1 MKLVLTFF
9 LLISLQQ
16 NYLMEFGYL
25 AKSNLETGN
34 LREESHLRDAIRS
47 LQRYGNIPAT
57 GRIDEKTRMLLK
69 SPRCGVPDFDTSDFK
84 ARNWNHHSRSKR
96 FVIQGQKWS
105 TENVTW
111 R

>member
-1 MKLVLTFF
+1 
-9 LLISLQQ
+9 
-16 NYLMEFGYL
+16 MEFGYL

-34 LREESHLRDAIRS
+34 LRDESQLRDAIRN

-57 GRIDEKTRMLLK
+57 GKIDEKTKVLLK
-69 SPRCGVPDFDTSDFK
+69 SPRCGVPDYDTADFK
-84 ARNWNHHSRSKR
+84 SRNWRHHKSQNYRSKR

-105 TENVTW
+105 SENVTW